1 MKKTLLQWCA
11 QTLGC
16 DVPALTVTALSGDA
30 GFRRYYRLQHGNK
43 SYIVADAPVEHI
55 DNHAFVDIAQRLA
68 AAGVNVPCIVGVDFA
83 EGFLIQQDFGDDLL
97 LGLLN
102 DNTVDDYY
110 SRALAM
116 IVQMQATNCNGL
128 PNYDEALLQ
137 REMALFP
144 TWFVEKLLGISLD
157 SNERELLD
165 NTFACLTDAATQ
177 QPQAFVHRDFHSRN
191 ILCHDDELATID
203 FQDAVRGPIT
213 YDAVSLLKDCY
224 IQWPADCVIQW
235 LEDFHA
241 ALIEASIVSNETDFA
256 KTLHDFHAM
265 GLQRHIK
272 VLGIFA
278 RLSLR
283 DGKHGYLLDLPMV
296 IDYTLEAA
304 ASLASDHAILGEFS
318 TWFEARL
325 VPLINLQEWS
335 HGKR

>member
-16 DVPALTVTALSGDA
+16 EAHTLTATPLSGDA
-30 GFRRYYRLQHGNK
+30 GFRRYFRIQHA
-43 SYIVADAPVEHI
+43 SQSFIVADAPVEHI

-68 AAGVNVPCIVGVDFA
+68 SAGVHVPSIVGVDF
-83 EGFLIQQDFGDDLL
+83 EQGFLIQQDFGDDLL

-102 DNTVDDYY
+102 DSTVDEHYA
-110 SRALAM
+110 SALAM
-116 IVQMQATNCNGL
+116 IVRMQGANCDGL
-128 PNYDEALLQ
+128 PDYDADLLQ

-144 TWFVEKLLGISLD
+144 TWFVETLLGLSLD
-157 SNERELLD
+157 DNEQTLLK
-165 NTFACLTDAATQ
+165 NVFQCLTVAAMQ

-191 ILCHDDELATID
+191 ILLHKDELATID

-224 IQWPADCVIQW
+224 IQWPCERVEQW

-241 ALIEASIVSNETDFA
+241 ALIDANIISDEADFA
-256 KTLHDFHAM
+256 QTLRDFHAM

-296 IDYTLEAA
+296 IDYTLQAA
-304 ASLASDHAILGEFS
+304 ALLANDYAILGEFKS
-318 TWFEARL
+318 WFEARL
-325 VPLINLQEWS
+325 CPQIKQQEWS
-335 HGKR
+335 NGKR

>member
-1 MKKTLLQWCA
+1 MKNTLLQWCA

-16 DVPALTVTALSGDA
+16 DVHALTATALSGDA
-30 GFRRYYRLQHGNK
+30 GFRRYFRLQHANN

-68 AAGVNVPCIVGVDFA
+68 AAGVNVPHIVGVDFA
-83 EGFLIQQDFGDDLL
+83 QGFLIQQDFGDDLL

-102 DNTVDDYY
+102 DATVNDYY
-110 SRALAM
+110 ARALAM
-116 IVQMQATNCNGL
+116 IVQMQSTNCDGL
-128 PNYDEALLQ
+128 PNYDAALLQ

-144 TWFVEKLLGISLD
+144 TWFVEKLLGITLND
-157 SNERELLD
+157 SERELLD
-165 NTFACLTDAATQ
+165 RVFACLTDTATQ

-191 ILCHDDELATID
+191 ILCHEDELATID

-224 IQWPADCVIQW
+224 IQWPAERVEQW

-241 ALIEASIVSNETDFA
+241 ALIEAHIVSDDADVAT
-256 KTLHDFHAM
+256 TLRDFHAM

-296 IDYTLEAA
+296 IDYTLQAA
-304 ASLASDHAILGEFS
+304 ALLASDFAVLGEFK
-318 TWFEARL
+318 TWFETRL
-325 VPLINLQEWS
+325 TPKIRQQEWS